1 MDFNTAVKTRHSSL
15 SEKEKQ
21 ITNYILENI
30 DSLKTATILEIA
42 EVTNSSTSSLS
53 RLVRKLGYANF
64 HSMKMSFVNSGP
76 YKSPSYSDLPAQVGP
91 DNSPLE
97 IGTVLFQNGVASLLS
112 TQEILDNDV
121 LNKATDIL
129 GKSDHC
135 VFFGL
140 GGSSVVT
147 LNAYHRFIKSS
158 LQCTHC
164 SDYHMQ
170 LLEASRLT
178 SEDSAIVV
186 SHSGRNKDMLRIM
199 DILVSKGV
207 RTVCI
212 TSDLTSPLA
221 KRADCNLL
229 SVAEETNYQPEGMS
243 SMVSQIL
250 LVDLLYL
257 SYSVRY
263 NKNRKYF
270 ANARQ
275 VISDTRL

>member
-1 MDFNTAVKTRHSSL
+1 MDFNTAVKTRNSSL
-15 SEKEKQ
+15 SEKEKK
-21 ITNYILENI
+21 ITKYILENL

-42 EVTNSSTSSLS
+42 EVTHSSTSSLS

-64 HSMKMSFVNSGP
+64 HSMKMSFANSGR
-76 YKSPSYSDLPAQVGP
+76 YKSPNDNILPALVSP
-91 DNSPLE
+91 NNSPLE
-97 IGTVLFQNGVASLLS
+97 IGNLVFQNGVASLLS
-112 TQEILDNDV
+112 TQEILDNTV
-121 LNKATDIL
+121 LEKATDIL
-129 GKSDHC
+129 GNSKHC

-140 GGSSVVT
+140 GGSAVVT

-164 SDYHMQ
+164 FDFHMQ

-178 SEDSAIVV
+178 SKDSAIIV
-186 SHSGRNKDMLRIM
+186 SHSGKNKDMLRIM
-199 DILVSKGV
+199 DILVSNGV
-207 RTVCI
+207 QTICI

-221 KRADCNLL
+221 KLSNCNLL

-243 SMVSQIL
+243 SMVTQIL

-257 SYSVRY
+257 SYSVKY
-263 NKNRKYF
+263 NKNKKYF
-270 ANARQ
+270 TDARQ